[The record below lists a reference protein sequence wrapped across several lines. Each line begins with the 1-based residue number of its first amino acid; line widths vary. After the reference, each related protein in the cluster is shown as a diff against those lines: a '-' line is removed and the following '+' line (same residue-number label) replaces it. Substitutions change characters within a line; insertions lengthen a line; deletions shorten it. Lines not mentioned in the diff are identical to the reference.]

1 MMVMET
7 NELLR
12 EIADEFHNLNLNLV
26 ELIKVLK
33 DNKNNNKNVIDP
45 EMEND
50 LRILTEAM
58 AAHNSQ
64 LEAKQ
69 NEATPAMIE
78 TENEYQKKQ
87 ANFDQVL
94 RKLGIM

>member
-1 MMVMET
+1 MET

-33 DNKNNNKNVIDP
+33 YKNTNSNNKIYD
-45 EMEND
+45 ELDET
-50 LRILTEAM
+50 LETLAEAM
-58 AAHNSQ
+58 HAHNSQ

-69 NEATPAMIE
+69 NEVTPAMIE

>member
-1 MMVMET
+1 MGT
-7 NELLR
+7 NDLLR

-33 DNKNNNKNVIDP
+33 DNKNNNKNVVDP
-45 EMEND
+45 DIEND
-50 LRILTEAM
+50 LKILTEAM

-69 NEATPAMIE
+69 NEATHVRIE
-78 TENEYQKKQ
+78 AENEYQKKQ
-87 ANFDQVL
+87 ANFDQAL
-94 RKLGIM
+94 KKLGIM

>member
-1 MMVMET
+1 MET

-50 LRILTEAM
+50 LKILTEAM
-58 AAHNSQ
+58 GAHSSQ

-69 NEATPAMIE
+69 NEATPERIE

-94 RKLGIM
+94 KKLGIM

>member
-1 MMVMET
+1 MET

-33 DNKNNNKNVIDP
+33 DNKNSNKNVIDP

-69 NEATPAMIE
+69 NEVTPAMIE

>member
-1 MMVMET
+1 MET

-33 DNKNNNKNVIDP
+33 HKNTSPNNMTDH
-45 EMEND
+45 ELDET
-50 LRILTEAM
+50 LETLAEAM
-58 AAHNSQ
+58 RAHRSQ

-69 NEATPAMIE
+69 NEATPERVAAE
-78 TENEYQKKQ
+78 SEYQKKQ
-87 ANFDQVL
+87 ENFDQAL
-94 RKLGIM
+94 KSLGIM

>member
-1 MMVMET
+1 MET
-7 NELLR
+7 NDLLR

-33 DNKNNNKNVIDP
+33 DNKNSNKNVIDP

-50 LRILTEAM
+50 LKILTEAM

-69 NEATPAMIE
+69 NEVTPARIE

-87 ANFDQVL
+87 ANFDQAL
-94 RKLGIM
+94 KKLGIM

>member
-1 MMVMET
+1 MET

-33 DNKNNNKNVIDP
+33 YKNMNTNSNNRVAD
-45 EMEND
+45 ELDET
-50 LRILTEAM
+50 LETLAEAM
-58 AAHNSQ
+58 RAHNSQ

-69 NEATPAMIE
+69 NEATPARIE

-87 ANFDQVL
+87 ANFDQAL
-94 RKLGIM
+94 KKLGIM

>member
-1 MMVMET
+1 MWMET
-7 NELLR
+7 NDLLR
-12 EIADEFHNLNLNLV
+12 EIADEFHNLNINLV

-58 AAHNSQ
+58 SAHRSQ

-69 NEATPAMIE
+69 EEATPERVASDDA
-78 TENEYQKKQ
+78 YQKKQ
-87 ANFDQVL
+87 ENFDQVL
-94 RKLGIM
+94 KKLGIM

>member
-1 MMVMET
+1 MET
-7 NELLR
+7 NDLLR

-33 DNKNNNKNVIDP
+33 DNKNSNKNVIDP

-69 NEATPAMIE
+69 NEVTPAMIE

>member
-1 MMVMET
+1 MET

-33 DNKNNNKNVIDP
+33 SNGSCAENKIGD
-45 EMEND
+45 ELDET
-50 LRILTEAM
+50 LETLAEAM
-58 AAHNSQ
+58 TAHNSQ

-69 NEATPAMIE
+69 NEATSARIE
-78 TENEYQKKQ
+78 AENDYQRKQ
-87 ANFDQVL
+87 ANFDQAL
-94 RKLGIM
+94 KKLGIM